1 MANSAE
7 PHRELT
13 WNAQA
18 QTRRDWGN
26 VSHILET
33 MARNGG
39 EREVAAVLSAPPGPN
54 NGLKEFETRAA
65 EVFGRTAHVREDLR
79 DDNWQMAHVAANAAR
94 RLQRYLQS
102 GHRSSR
108 SFIEKPELRT

>member
-7 PHRELT
+7 PHRELN
-13 WNAQA
+13 WNREA

-39 EREVAAVLSAPPGPN
+39 DKELVAVLSAAPGPN
-54 NGLKEFETRAA
+54 NGLKEFEKKAA
-65 EVFGRTAHVREDLR
+65 QVFGRTAYVRDDLR

-102 GHRSSR
+102 GHRSQR
-108 SFIEKPELRT
+108 SFSHKIDLRA